1 MNEAKLLCPLDVD
14 KCGYQIKWFHLG
26 SNQINF
32 SPSRSLTHQEV
43 CWYKVDLKGVKF
55 DKLEIK
61 IKDQLD
67 GYIEIYTE
75 HSNNYLT
82 YKTSLSEGQ
91 TTTLEVDYSYDKA
104 VYILV
109 QTIIPDFNYYEI
121 EVNGIDNSFSKLI
134 IVLIVISSVFS
145 I

>member
-61 IKDQLD
+61 I
-67 GYIEIYTE
+67 
-75 HSNNYLT
+75 
-82 YKTSLSEGQ
+82 
-91 TTTLEVDYSYDKA
+91 
-104 VYILV
+104 
-109 QTIIPDFNYYEI
+109 
-121 EVNGIDNSFSKLI
+121 SKLI
-134 IVLIVISSVFS
+134 QSLYSFKNFLAHKFLLNAASESTQQIEIFNFS
-145 I
+145 REINILFRRSARWIH